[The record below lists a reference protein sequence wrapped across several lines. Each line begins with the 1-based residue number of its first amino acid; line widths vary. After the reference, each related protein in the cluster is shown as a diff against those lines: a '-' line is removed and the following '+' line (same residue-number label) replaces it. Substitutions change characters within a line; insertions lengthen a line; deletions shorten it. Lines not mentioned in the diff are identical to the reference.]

1 MWSLKFLS
9 GPKAGKKILL
19 PQGLTTLGREDTCT
33 IRLKVQGVSKK
44 HAQITVSDTDVVIE
58 DLKSRNGLFFKDRQ
72 IQKQVLKAGDRV
84 ALGNVIFEIQQKHLA
99 SPAHS
104 PLYGLP
110 HYPANPSPGP
120 AQPTEL
126 QDPAQKKN
134 LDVKGPLVQNL
145 QHLGKS
151 YIETAVLPGIYKL
164 AEWMEF
170 KTLIGSFVI
179 GFIVLVTTLSAFPLT
194 AILKSSV
201 EKESRNNAET
211 IALNL
216 ARGNKDHLQKG
227 LNSAVNVEAALSRP
241 GVKKAYIISS
251 VDGRIL
257 APAELAHSYPKD
269 PLIHKARKRD
279 QKTVEKSGLS
289 SITAVIPINFY
300 NSETGEYRP
309 KAYSVVVY
317 DTGTLALGGKKIT
330 SLVTQTLLIACVL
343 GFLMFFFLI
352 NLIEF
357 PIRSLNRQLGKALKD
372 DRAPTVSIHYRSS
385 VLTELCGH
393 INSGLNQ
400 LSLNRMMNQKE
411 KENPAGGGETNRQN
425 EMNNLVEV
433 IGFPALTINLEDES
447 VAGMNSNFKDQI
459 GFGEALHQPIETID
473 NSVLKDHLLDLLER
487 SRANPQ
493 EMVFG
498 DLTLNQLGLQSSCQ
512 LVMGKNTPAFAVVTF
527 IQPEEEAAA

>member
-9 GPKAGKKILL
+9 GPKAGKKVLL
-19 PQGLTTLGREDTCT
+19 PKGLATLGREDSCS
-33 IRLKVQGVSKK
+33 IRLKAQGISKK
-44 HAQITVSDTDVVIE
+44 HAQITVSDTGLVIE
-58 DLKSRNGLFFKDRQ
+58 DLKSRNGIFFKGRQ
-72 IQKQVLKAGDRV
+72 IQKQTLKAGDRV
-84 ALGNVIFEIQQKHLA
+84 ALGNIIFEIQEKSLPPH
-99 SPAHS
+99 AHS
-104 PLYGLP
+104 PFYGMA
-110 HYPANPSPGP
+110 HYPASPGAGP
-120 AQPTEL
+120 APQAPQ
-126 QDPAQKKN
+126 QDPAQKKSI
-134 LDVKGPLVQNL
+134 DVKGPLLQNL

-151 YIETAVLPGIYKL
+151 YVETAVMPGVYKL

-170 KTLIGSFVI
+170 KFLIGSFVI
-179 GFIVLVTTLSAFPLT
+179 GFVVLVTTLSAFPLT

-216 ARGNKDHLQKG
+216 ARNNKSNLQKG
-227 LNSAVNVEAALSRP
+227 LNSAVSVEQALSRP

-251 VDGRIL
+251 IDGRIM

-300 NSETGEYRP
+300 NAETGEYRP

-357 PIRSLNRQLGKALKD
+357 PIRSLNGQLNKALKD
-372 DRAPTVSIHYRSS
+372 ERAPTLSLNYRSS

-393 INSGLNQ
+393 INSALNQ
-400 LSLNRMMNQKE
+400 LSLNRMMQE
-411 KENPAGGGETNRQN
+411 KESSNEKGGEVNRQN

-433 IGFPALTINLEDES
+433 IGFPALTINLEDGS

-459 GFGEALHQPIETID
+459 GFGEALHQPVESID
-473 NSVLKDHLLDLLER
+473 NSVLKDHLLELLER
-487 SRANPQ
+487 GRAHPQ

-512 LVMGKNTPAFAVVTF
+512 FIMGKSAPAYAVVTF
-527 IQPEEEAAA
+527 IQPEEEAVA